1 MKANLKKLKDQIFL
15 YMALVFAFWFLISTA
30 LSECLYYL
38 EETRGIEFPFR
49 FYITLDV
56 VQGIVLILMNIPFL
70 RFLINHVDKPVQ
82 KIVSSLNSVAEGNY
96 DEKIEFDSQNEFDQI
111 KDAFNEMSGKLED
124 AEKIKQNAENERTLL
139 FANMAHDL
147 KTPITTI
154 IGYSKALS
162 DGIISDEQKKLE
174 YIDTINAKAVR
185 MNTLI
190 DRLFEYVKL
199 ESADNILRKEK
210 YDITEILR
218 NCIADFYTEYE
229 EKGIQLEIEVP
240 ETSIIKE
247 VDKVEISRVFSN
259 LLNNVL
265 KHNANGIRVLVKM
278 NADGSVIIA
287 DSGEELSK
295 ELAENLFKPF
305 VSGDSSRSSRNGRGL
320 GLALAYKI
328 MKKHG
333 GDLKLVSKVDGFTKA
348 FVVNFL

>member
-1 MKANLKKLKDQIFL
+1 MKANLKKLKYQIFL

-96 DEKIEFDSQNEFDQI
+96 DEKINFKSRNEFDQI
-111 KDAFNEMSGKLED
+111 KDAFNEMSRKLEE

-147 KTPITTI
+147 KTPITSV
-154 IGYSKALS
+154 IGFSKALS
-162 DGIISDEQKKLE
+162 DGIILDDQKKKE
-174 YIDTINAKAVR
+174 YIETINAKAVR
-185 MNTLI
+185 MNVLI

-199 ESADNILRKEK
+199 ENADNILKK
-210 YDITEILR
+210 KSCDISEILR
-218 NCIADFYTEYE
+218 NCIADSYTEYE
-229 EKGIQLEIEVP
+229 EKGIRLEIEIP
-240 ETSIIKE
+240 ENGVIKD

-259 LLNNVL
+259 LLTNVL
-265 KHNANGIRVLVKM
+265 KHNADGIRVLVKM
-278 NADGSVIIA
+278 DSDGCVTIA
-287 DSGEELSK
+287 DSGDALPKELS
-295 ELAENLFKPF
+295 ENLFKPF
-305 VSGDSSRSSRNGRGL
+305 VSGDSSRSSQGGSGL

-333 GDLKLVSKVDGFTKA
+333 GNLRFSSQVEGYTKA
-348 FVVNFL
+348 FVVEF